1 MANDIDTLV
10 GMGFSLAKVKKAMK
24 ATNSAGLQ
32 PAMDWILAH
41 PEVSDE
47 PEEETTPAQAL
58 GTADS
63 SAAAGTTNAQEEG
76 EIQDG
81 EQTAQSLICN
91 DCQKL
96 FRDAVGAER
105 HATFTGHQNFAES
118 TEPIK
123 PLTDEEKKEKL
134 AELKA
139 RMAAKRAAR
148 EQQETAERKQSEK
161 IRRKAGQDLTQVKEA
176 MEAKEMKKI
185 LDMKKR
191 EKEQEKI
198 AKAKIKAQIE
208 QDKKE
213 RAAKREAAKQAHQ
226 AQAQADAYAPVQQQ
240 QPTVK
245 KEYNEARI
253 QIRAPGSGP
262 ITHTFDANAT
272 LNNVFGYLQSQGLS
286 NAFTLSTTFPRKT
299 FSADDRQ
306 KTLKEL
312 NLVPSAAL
320 VLAYI

>member
-10 GMGFSLAKVKKAMK
+10 GMGFSLAKVLAMK
-24 ATNSAGLQ
+24 ATNGAGLQ

-47 PEEETTPAQAL
+47 PEEEIIPPQAL
-58 GTADS
+58 GTAS
-63 SAAAGTTNAQEEG
+63 SATPETTNAQEEG

-96 FRDAVGAER
+96 FRDATGAER

-148 EQQETAERKQSEK
+148 EQQEIEERKQSEK
-161 IRRKAGQDLTQVKEA
+161 IRRKAGQEMTNAKEA
-176 MEAKEMKKI
+176 MEAKEMKKA

-226 AQAQADAYAPVQQQ
+226 AQAQAEAVAASSAPA
-240 QPTVK
+240 QPAIK

-272 LNNVFGYLQSQGLS
+272 LSSVFDYLQSQGLV

-299 FSADDRQ
+299 FNAEDQQ

>member
-24 ATNSAGLQ
+24 ATNGAGLQ

-47 PEEETTPAQAL
+47 PEEETTPPQAL
-58 GTADS
+58 GTAS
-63 SAAAGTTNAQEEG
+63 STTPATANAQEEG

-96 FRDAVGAER
+96 FRDATGAER

-148 EQQETAERKQSEK
+148 EQQEVAERKQSEK
-161 IRRKAGQDLTQVKEA
+161 IRRKAGQEMTDAKEA
-176 MEAKEMKKI
+176 MEAKEMKKA

-213 RAAKREAAKQAHQ
+213 RAAKREAAKQVHQ
-226 AQAQADAYAPVQQQ
+226 AQAQAEATAAAQ

-253 QIRAPGSGP
+253 QVRAPGSGP

-272 LNNVFGYLQSQGLS
+272 LNSVFDYLQSQGLA

-299 FSADDRQ
+299 FSAEDQQ

>member
-10 GMGFSLAKVKKAMK
+10 GMGFSLAKIKKAMK
-24 ATNSAGLQ
+24 ATNGAGLQ

-47 PEEETTPAQAL
+47 PEEETTPPQVL
-58 GTADS
+58 GSASSSTPATA
-63 SAAAGTTNAQEEG
+63 NAQEEG

-96 FRDAVGAER
+96 FRDAAGAER

-118 TEPIK
+118 TEAIK

-148 EQQETAERKQSEK
+148 EQQEIAERKQSEK
-161 IRRKAGQDLTQVKEA
+161 IRRKAGQDMTDAKEA
-176 MEAKEMKKI
+176 LEAKEMKKA

-226 AQAQADAYAPVQQQ
+226 AQAQAEASAPAQ

-262 ITHTFDANAT
+262 IMHTFDANAT
-272 LNNVFGYLQSQGLS
+272 LNTVFGYLQSQGLS

-299 FSADDRQ
+299 FSDDDRQ